1 MDRKEGL
8 NMEDVLGNS
17 SFSDYISCSFPLQ
30 SVFDFS
36 CDGETMPL
44 GFMELLGVQDSN
56 PSLFDMAQQAPSV
69 TQPLNNPCTTKIE
82 SPAGVLNQPA
92 TPNSPSISSASSE
105 AVDDDTVK
113 VDDQEEDQ
121 QKTKKQLKPKKT
133 NQKRQR
139 EARFAFMTKSEV
151 DHLEDGYRWRKYGQ
165 KAVKNSSFPRSY
177 YRCTTTSCNV
187 KKTVERSFSDPS
199 VVITTYEGQHTH
211 PSPTMP
217 RSCLAAGAHL
227 SSGISAAAAGASGF
241 GMAVQRTPSQY
252 QQPFGNTLSPL
263 NLGQNGSS
271 LNPSF
276 VQERRFCSSG
286 ASLLKDHG
294 LLQDIVPSHMLK
306 EE

>member
-1 MDRKEGL
+1 MERKEGL
-8 NMEDVLGNS
+8 KMEDVLGNS
-17 SFSDYISCSFPLQ
+17 SFSDYIPTSFPLQ

-36 CDGETMPL
+36 YGETMPL
-44 GFMELLGVQDSN
+44 GFMELLGVQDLS
-56 PSLFDMAQQAPSV
+56 PSSFDMAEQAPS
-69 TQPLNNPCTTKIE
+69 LNNPCSTKIE
-82 SPAGVLNQPA
+82 SPAEVLNQPT
-92 TPNSPSISSASSE
+92 TPNSPSVSSASSE
-105 AVDDDTVK
+105 AVNDEPVK

-139 EARFAFMTKSEV
+139 EPRFAFMTKSEV

-187 KKTVERSFSDPS
+187 KKRVERSFSDPS
-199 VVITTYEGQHTH
+199 IVITTYEGQHTH
-211 PSPTMP
+211 PSPIMP

-227 SSGISAAAAGASGF
+227 SSGISAAGAVASGF
-241 GMAVQRTPSQY
+241 GMAVQRSPSHY
-252 QQPFGNTLSPL
+252 QQPFVNTSSPF
-263 NLGQNGSS
+263 NFGQNGSS
-271 LNPSF
+271 LNPGF
-276 VQERRFCSSG
+276 LHERRFCSPG
-286 ASLLKDHG
+286 PSLLKDHG